1 MDDDDF
7 LLAQP
12 SRLEIF
18 NENYGRCTISWKCE
32 TTRSGIQP
40 LLPDDFGDE
49 ALAGI
54 KFGEEFG
61 NRYGELKL
69 DLESN
74 WSQRTEMLIQA
85 KFPGHPH
92 PQFFPGS
99 LEDALGEACNKY
111 AICQVWY
118 FAWLA

>member
-1 MDDDDF
+1 MPLSRWMTMTF
-7 LLAQP
+7 FWP
-12 SRLEIF
+12 SPHGWQYSMKIIGGVRVV
-18 NENYGRCTISWKCE
+18 ENVK

-111 AICQVWY
+111 AICQV
-118 FAWLA
+118 